1 MAPLAGTLQD
11 RRDILR
17 ERGCGLRHRRLR
29 MEAGCGGEYD
39 GAAQGGRNTP
49 WCHLGKCESRDDT
62 PRSMRAARVDAAADA
77 DADTDTYF
85 EAVYDL

>member
-1 MAPLAGTLQD
+1 MAPLAGTLQN

-39 GAAQGGRNTP
+39 GAAQGGRHTP
-49 WCHLGKCESRDDT
+49 WCHPGKCESGSDT
-62 PRSMRAARVDAAADA
+62 PRSMRAAQVDAAADA
-77 DADTDTYF
+77 DADTCF